1 MFSKETITLKST
13 SAIIVAAGSGTRMKS
28 SVPKPFLA
36 LDNNTILYHTIQRF
50 LPVADI
56 LEIIIVTSSQ
66 LLTSECLRASIPKS
80 APISIRT
87 IAGGKRRQD
96 SVYNALQAV
105 NPDSTIVCIHDGV
118 RPFIH
123 PDTIARTIKLC
134 DLYDGAIVA
143 VPSINTLKQI
153 QDQLIVKTIDRDI
166 IWQAQ
171 TPQTFRK
178 DILINAYK
186 QAFRH
191 NITGTD
197 DASLIEQTGG
207 RIAIV
212 EGSPWNIKI
221 TGRQDLFIA
230 QSILDKGAI

>member
-1 MFSKETITLKST
+1 MKST

-28 SVPKPFLA
+28 SVPKPFLT

-56 LEIIIVTSSQ
+56 SEIIIVTSSQ
-66 LLTSECLRASIPKS
+66 LLASEYLRVSIPKS
-80 APISIRT
+80 APIPIRT

-96 SVYNALQAV
+96 SVFNGLQTV

-118 RPFIH
+118 RPFID
-123 PDTIARTIKLC
+123 PGTIARTIELC
-134 DLYDGAIVA
+134 DQYDGAIVA
-143 VPSINTLKQI
+143 VPSTNTLKEI
-153 QDQLIVKTIDRDI
+153 QDQRIVKTIDRDI

-186 QAFRH
+186 QAFRAKV
-191 NITGTD
+191 TGTD
-197 DASLIEQTGG
+197 DASFVEQIGG

-212 EGSPWNIKI
+212 AGGPQNIKI
-221 TGRQDLFIA
+221 TSQHDLLIA
-230 QSILDKGAI
+230 QLLLEEGAR